1 MYTILAQ
8 MCRNFEGK
16 NTMDS
21 AERKRRIAEF
31 DHILH
36 AALASARPGTS
47 LMNKSMF
54 GGAGWYADG
63 VFFAAWFGES
73 LALKLPEA
81 QRQVLIAQGWGTNWS
96 REYIEVP
103 TPILDEPALLGEY
116 LLDAIAYAS
125 APKRPKTRSKLQR

>member
-1 MYTILAQ
+1 
-8 MCRNFEGK
+8 
-16 NTMDS
+16 MDS

-31 DHILH
+31 DQAIH
-36 AALASARPGTS
+36 AALATARPGTS
-47 LMNKSMF
+47 LTSKSMF

-81 QRQVLIAQGWGTNWS
+81 QREVLLDQGWGTNWS

-103 TPILDEPALLGEY
+103 PPLLDEPDVLGEY

-125 APKRPKTRSKLQR
+125 KPKRPKSRSKLQR